1 MYNCI
6 GIENRENEGLEKLA
20 AAKIKEITTE
30 LQGQADTIGQAK
42 SKDVFDPVQRVKSG
56 FLRFKTDKYEYVT
69 FIFPL
74 PYFWNRYF
82 HKFFCYV
89 IVFLDDSDFSIS
101 AKLVFITLL
110 HLFLYS
116 CTTTTIFIV
125 ELSKKYKKKIDFLNW
140 IRFYLIR
147 KRNF

>member
-20 AAKIKEITTE
+20 AAKLKEITTE
-30 LQGQADTIGQAK
+30 LQGQVTIGQPR
-42 SKDVFDPVQRVKSG
+42 SKDVFDPVQRIKSG

-116 CTTTTIFIV
+116 CTTIIFIV
-125 ELSKKYKKKIDFLNW
+125 KLSKNYKEK
-140 IRFYLIR
+140 
-147 KRNF
+147 